1 MPYRISRLGLVEIR
15 SLDLDRDLDY
25 YLNVLGLQLT
35 AREGKTAYLKGW
47 DERHAYSFALTESDR
62 SGMVRMAFR
71 TVDPEDL
78 DYYEKRLKDFGI
90 RYDTIPE
97 DYRRG
102 RALRFTA
109 PSGHTVE
116 LYNEMD
122 YTGNVLPTVNPG
134 PWPEGLRGI
143 APPRLDHTLVT
154 APEPGKAIEFFQTVL
169 EFRLS
174 ETLVAPDGTIIAAWL
189 WQRPAPHDIAIVP
202 GKPGGF
208 HHAAFVVDSA
218 DALFRAADI
227 LAMHKARIDYGPG
240 RHGITRG
247 TTIYFFDPSGNRLET
262 FGGYTAYQMDPDSRA
277 IRWTQDQIGPAV
289 FYYSQELN
297 ETFLSVYT

>member
-62 SGMVRMAFR
+62 AGMVRMAFR

-78 DYYEKRLKDFGI
+78 DYYEKRLKDFGVK
-90 RYDTIPE
+90 YDVIPE

-109 PSGHTVE
+109 PSGHRVE

-122 YTGNVLPTVNPG
+122 YTGNLLPAVNPA

-174 ETLVAPDGTIIAAWL
+174 EMLVAPDGTIIAAWL
-189 WQRPAPHDIAIVP
+189 WQHARLRADVCRSRSINPHVQD
-202 GKPGGF
+202 GSWRNRW
-208 HHAAFVVDSA
+208 AASRDR
-218 DALFRAADI
+218 RAE
-227 LAMHKARIDYGPG
+227 P
-240 RHGITRG
+240 
-247 TTIYFFDPSGNRLET
+247 
-262 FGGYTAYQMDPDSRA
+262 
-277 IRWTQDQIGPAV
+277 
-289 FYYSQELN
+289 
-297 ETFLSVYT
+297 

>member
-62 SGMVRMAFR
+62 AGMVRMAFR

-90 RYDTIPE
+90 KYDIIPE

-122 YTGNVLPTVNPG
+122 YTDPHSGCNQPPARHLFLHNVPFYIG
-134 PWPEGLRGI
+134 
-143 APPRLDHTLVT
+143 PRLYRESSTHN
-154 APEPGKAIEFFQTVL
+154 
-169 EFRLS
+169 
-174 ETLVAPDGTIIAAWL
+174 
-189 WQRPAPHDIAIVP
+189 
-202 GKPGGF
+202 
-208 HHAAFVVDSA
+208 
-218 DALFRAADI
+218 RA
-227 LAMHKARIDYGPG
+227 
-240 RHGITRG
+240 
-247 TTIYFFDPSGNRLET
+247 
-262 FGGYTAYQMDPDSRA
+262 
-277 IRWTQDQIGPAV
+277 
-289 FYYSQELN
+289 
-297 ETFLSVYT
+297 